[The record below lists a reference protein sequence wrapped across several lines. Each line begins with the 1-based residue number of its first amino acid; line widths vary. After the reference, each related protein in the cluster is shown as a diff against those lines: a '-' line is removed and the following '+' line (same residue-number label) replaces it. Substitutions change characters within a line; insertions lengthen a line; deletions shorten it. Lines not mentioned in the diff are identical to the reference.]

1 MKIPIFVV
9 LLFAAGVIL
18 SACAAALPTPQSA
31 GPSTAAASAAI
42 TRVNPD
48 QLAQMLAGP
57 KDFTLVNVHVP
68 YEGEVAKTDL
78 AIPYD
83 QMDAHLKQLPGKDA
97 KIVLYCRSGRMSDIA
112 ARRLVELGYTHVYD
126 LTGGMVAWEASGR
139 SLVNR

>member
-1 MKIPIFVV
+1 MKLPILVV
-9 LLFAAGVIL
+9 LLLAAGVIL
-18 SACAAALPTPQSA
+18 SACAAAPTSQSA
-31 GPSTAAASAAI
+31 ALPAAAAGGAVTRI
-42 TRVNPD
+42 TAD
-48 QLAQMLAGP
+48 QLAQMVAGAQ
-57 KDFTLVNVHVP
+57 DFTLVNVHIP
-68 YEGEVAKTDL
+68 YEGELAKTDL

-83 QMDAHLKQLPGKDA
+83 QIDAHSNQLPNKNA